1 MKKLIPFLVLLLIIT
16 NSAFS
21 QNIVEYD
28 FKTKSLDTIKPVKI
42 GENCVF
48 KVKNINKFI
57 YEVKIKSSQSEFN
70 SKPPAILSGMLKIET
85 PEKNTIESEIKKV
98 NDQVYADTIINKLID
113 CKNRIDELSKEID
126 SLNKYSTS
134 NKDTIIIRQKEKEKE
149 SIEKIKISIERDTI
163 YVNVNYYYK
172 KLATMQSKAIKISS
186 LFDKLEKVKE
196 IKNKIVR
203 ISATDGM
210 NYDTVKSKIDI
221 LYKEY
226 PYIKNPEDLLSEFYK
241 VYKQLVLV
249 DIKYQNDKKFK
260 RINLS
265 DSIKISNS
273 IERLTEEM
281 DNLYNKVCNYNYSL
295 LFQEIDLWCIELV
308 NENNYFVA
316 SDPIQAKG
324 DIINYNLIINPKE
337 SSNPVFVSEKRDFN
351 VEVPI
356 YGGIKIDFSTGFF
369 VTNNLYNRKY
379 SLSNY
384 LADSSMKII
393 SQDKNNSLAQ
403 FSVGALMH
411 ISPRC
416 TGYIKPGFA
425 FGLGF
430 NSADLTKAQVYIGAS
445 AIFGL
450 REQFIFSAGLSLAN
464 VDYLKGKYSLG
475 TPTINLN
482 NDTPLT
488 EKVIKAGWFISFS
501 YNLTS
506 KKKEQ

>member
-1 MKKLIPFLVLLLIIT
+1 VLLLIIT

-21 QNIVEYD
+21 QNSVEYD
-28 FKTKSLDTIKPVKI
+28 FKTKSLDTIKSVRI

-48 KVKNINKFI
+48 KVNNINKFI
-57 YEVKIKSSQSEFN
+57 YEVKIKSSQSEFC

-126 SLNKYSTS
+126 SLNKDSTN
-134 NKDTIIIRQKEKEKE
+134 NKDTIIIRQKEKE
-149 SIEKIKISIERDTI
+149 SIEKIKSSIERDTI

-172 KLATMQSKAIKISS
+172 KLAFMQSKSIKISS

-196 IKNKIVR
+196 IKNKLIR
-203 ISATDGM
+203 ISVIDGM

-241 VYKQLVLV
+241 VYKQLVV
-249 DIKYQNDKKFK
+249 VNRKYEDDRSYKK
-260 RINLS
+260 INLS

-273 IERLTEEM
+273 IERLSEEI
-281 DNLYNKVCNYNYSL
+281 DNLYNKVAAYNYSL
-295 LFQEIDLWCIELV
+295 LFQEIDLWCNELV
-308 NENNYFVA
+308 NSNNYFVA
-316 SDPIQAKG
+316 SDPIQASG

-356 YGGIKIDFSTGFF
+356 YGGMKIDFSTGFF
-369 VTNNLYNRKY
+369 VTNNLYNRTY
-379 SLSNY
+379 SISNY
-384 LADSSMKII
+384 LADSSMKVI

-416 TGYIKPGFA
+416 KGYIKPGFA
-425 FGLGF
+425 FGLGL
-430 NSADLTKAQVYIGAS
+430 NSADLTKVQVYIGAS

-450 REQFIFSAGLSLAN
+450 KEQFIISAGLSLAN

-482 NDTPLT
+482 DDTPLT
-488 EKVIKAGWFISFS
+488 EKVIRAGWFISFT